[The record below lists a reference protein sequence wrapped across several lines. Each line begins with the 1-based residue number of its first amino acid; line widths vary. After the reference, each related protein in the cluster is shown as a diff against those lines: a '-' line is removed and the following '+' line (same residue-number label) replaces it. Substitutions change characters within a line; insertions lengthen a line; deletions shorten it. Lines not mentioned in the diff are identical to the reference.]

1 MIFENHSNL
10 IGFNVYVDVEHW
22 LCSRSWSYYCGPGR
36 EHGPDL
42 QSFLHVCRLEGW
54 GGGVL
59 DEPSLHFPSGQQW
72 TESSAVS
79 SFLSLGV
86 SMMFDTSSRRL
97 LAGLLAVTNVWTRP
111 PACRSQCTKCIFK
124 ITALPKSHQENT
136 KIHDRVSLLQNYG
149 TAFDYQHTK
158 CTLGLGEIGQGNL
171 NEKTKTRP
179 VGFG

>member
-1 MIFENHSNL
+1 M
-10 IGFNVYVDVEHW
+10 YVDVEHW
-22 LCSRSWSYYCGPGR
+22 LFSRSWSYYCGPGR

-42 QSFLHVCRLEGW
+42 QSFLYVCRLEGW

-72 TESSAVS
+72 AESSAVS

-97 LAGLLAVTNVWTRP
+97 LAGLLAVTNVWTRL

-124 ITALPKSHQENT
+124 ITALPKSHQKRQKFMTESLYY
-136 KIHDRVSLLQNYG
+136 KIMELPLTISTPNVH
-149 TAFDYQHTK
+149 
-158 CTLGLGEIGQGNL
+158 CTLYNNHLIY
-171 NEKTKTRP
+171 
-179 VGFG
+179 

>member
-10 IGFNVYVDVEHW
+10 IGLNVDVEHW

-97 LAGLLAVTNVWTRP
+97 LAGLLAVTNVWTSL
-111 PACRSQCTKCIFK
+111 PAAPSAPNVSSK
-124 ITALPKSHQENT
+124 
-136 KIHDRVSLLQNYG
+136 SLLYQNL
-149 TAFDYQHTK
+149 TK
-158 CTLGLGEIGQGNL
+158 KDKNSWPSPSI
-171 NEKTKTRP
+171 TKLWICLWLSAHQMYI
-179 VGFG
+179 VQ